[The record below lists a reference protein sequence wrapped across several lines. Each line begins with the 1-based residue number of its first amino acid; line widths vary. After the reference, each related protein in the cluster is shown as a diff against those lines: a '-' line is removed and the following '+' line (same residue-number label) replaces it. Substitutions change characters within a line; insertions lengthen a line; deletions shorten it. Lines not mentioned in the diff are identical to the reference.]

1 MHGRHV
7 GLVGHKAEKLRG
19 NFMNMKYIVPLTLLT
34 ILLSGCGKQVSDPL
48 LPAGEQAIVGFY
60 KLDNVLLGA
69 GGLVRLHPLDPMFD
83 GVGDTLEQAAKK
95 GLFTSG
101 QVAILQQLDCAMQ
114 VVADHT
120 FTISNLPAADFSR
133 TISMKGSWSLK
144 VYHVFETY
152 GYRISM
158 KGGPKGDLVLVK
170 FLNADRPDTHGIEVY
185 YNEGQMGQ
193 VAFRFTKINR
203 PSLSQPTR

>member
-7 GLVGHKAEKLRG
+7 GSVGHEAEQLSGRL
-19 NFMNMKYIVPLTLLT
+19 MNIKYIVPLALLA
-34 ILLSGCGKQVSDPL
+34 ILLAGCGKQVSDPL
-48 LPAGEQAIVGFY
+48 LPAGEQAIVGLY
-60 KLDNVLLGA
+60 KLDNVLLGTE
-69 GGLVRLHPLDPMFD
+69 GLVRLHPLDPMFD

-101 QVAILQQLDCAMQ
+101 QVALLRQEDCAMQ

-170 FLNADRPDTHGIEVY
+170 FLNADKPDTHGILVY
-185 YNEGQMGQ
+185 YKEGQMGQ
-193 VAFRFTKINR
+193 VAFHFTKLNR
-203 PSLSQPTR
+203 TSLPQLTR